1 MTEPTAAPHP
11 DPNVALRTPPDG
23 IRPSS
28 FLGLIDDILRQHSVE
43 AVLADQLRAVR
54 ETLTNRG
61 TSHPFLSVLLRTQGQ
76 RIEPL
81 KDALLCLS
89 GQTDEDFEVILIDHA
104 APPEAAAEVRR
115 IVDQQRPSFRD
126 RITVV
131 EVQGGSRARP
141 LNVAVGAARGRYIAV
156 YDDDDLVFGNWVEE
170 FHKASE
176 RGDGR
181 LIRSIVATQQV
192 RPETWSSGAIGF
204 RSLNWPKAEYA
215 KTFDQ
220 LAHLRSN
227 HSPFMS
233 WAFPSILFSKFG
245 LEFDEKLS
253 VCEDW
258 DMILRGSLLCGVDQA
273 DALTAVYRRWEGA
286 SSSYTIHST
295 DAWRQSEARVIHKLN
310 RGSVIFPAGT
320 IEQIRSLIGS
330 DESARQL
337 QLVMGSW
344 SWRLTKPIR
353 LAKVKALTLNF
364 YADRARK
371 SIRRRLR
378 GF

>member
-28 FLGLIDDILRQHSVE
+28 FVGLIDDILRQHSVQT
-43 AVLADQLRAVR
+43 VLAEQLRAVR

-126 RITVV
+126 RITVI

-170 FHKASE
+170 FHRASE

-181 LIRSIVATQQV
+181 LVRSVVATQQM
-192 RPETWSSGAIGF
+192 RPETWTSGAIGF
-204 RSLNWPKAEYA
+204 RSFNWPKAEYA

-233 WAFPSILFSKFG
+233 WAFPSTLFTRFG
-245 LEFDEKLS
+245 LEFDENLS

-258 DMILRGSLLCGVDQA
+258 DMILRGSFLCGVDQA

-286 SSSYTIHST
+286 SSSYTLHSVE
-295 DAWRQSEARVIHKLN
+295 AWRASEARVIEKLD
-310 RGSVIFPAGT
+310 RGSVIFPPGS
-320 IEQIRSLIGS
+320 IEQIRALIGT
-330 DESARQL
+330 DRTAEELR
-337 QLVMGSW
+337 LVLGSW
-344 SWRLTKPIR
+344 SWRLTRPVR
-353 LAKVKALTLNF
+353 AAKVRALTVNF
-364 YADRARK
+364 YFEKAK
-371 SIRRRLR
+371 TSIRRRLR
-378 GF
+378 GP